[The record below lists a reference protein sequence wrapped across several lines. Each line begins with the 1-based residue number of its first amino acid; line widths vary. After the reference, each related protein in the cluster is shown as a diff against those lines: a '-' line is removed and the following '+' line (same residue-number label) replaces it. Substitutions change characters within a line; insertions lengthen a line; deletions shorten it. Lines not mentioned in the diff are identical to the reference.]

1 MIKLSRK
8 IQRIIAVIMVIAIQC
23 TMLAPITANAAETP
37 TVEELEV
44 NEVSS
49 RSRELTAI
57 GDGTISIY
65 QLGEFKFT
73 GSNIGAYNT
82 IKASRA
88 KYIVEIKPLPG
99 ESIDFEVYCY
109 QYGGKEMAKV
119 RGISYGNQTSDGYF
133 RYESDWFNVVYG
145 VDYRLQYYC
154 TEACFYN
161 PATMY
166 VRVTM
171 YVQ

>member
-1 MIKLSRK
+1 MSKVSKK
-8 IQRIIAVIMVIAIQC
+8 IRTIIAVIMAIAIQC
-23 TMLAPITANAAETP
+23 TTLSPMVVNATETP
-37 TVEELEV
+37 TVDVAAVED
-44 NEVSS
+44 VSP

-65 QLGEFKFT
+65 PLGEFKFT
-73 GSNIGAYNT
+73 NSNLGAYNT

-88 KYIVEIKPLPG
+88 KYRVEIKPLPG

-109 QYGGKEMAKV
+109 QYGGKEMAVV
-119 RGISYGNQTSDGYF
+119 RGGNYGHQLSDGYYL
-133 RYESDWFNVVYG
+133 YESSWFDVVYG
-145 VDYRLQYYC
+145 VDYRLKYWC
-154 TEACFYN
+154 REACLDN
-161 PATMY
+161 PSTMY